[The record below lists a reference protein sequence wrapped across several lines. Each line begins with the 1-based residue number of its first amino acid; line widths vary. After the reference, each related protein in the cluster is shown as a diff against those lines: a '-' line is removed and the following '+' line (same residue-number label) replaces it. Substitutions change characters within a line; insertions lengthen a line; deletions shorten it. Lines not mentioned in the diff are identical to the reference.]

1 MRLRPWRRS
10 YRGGRFPPLDLCVI
24 VRLLNPLSGQEKERS
39 RAAEIVDTFSAPDR
53 KHPLNL
59 GSHDGGRA
67 TPRLTALVREVL
79 LSDLPPPLQIAVVI
93 ATCDRLA
100 LLGNR
105 ALSSVLA
112 QTRHPDHLV
121 VVDDSS
127 EGLRP
132 SVRALVGDAHL
143 PGCRITYLEN
153 SRSRGASGGWNTAI
167 DFLFGEV
174 PDPASLFVAVL
185 DDDDAW
191 APTYLEQCVAAAREG
206 QLDMVA
212 ADLRRIEGVEGEH
225 LVNTAPERLSASDFL
240 TGNPGIQGSNL
251 FIRLSLLLAAGGFDE
266 ALRSTTDRDL
276 CIRVA
281 DLGRVRYGRLPAPL
295 VDHHADP
302 SRTRLSTPGSDA
314 KLDGLTTFWRKY
326 VGRMSSQQRRAFS
339 ERASA
344 LFGWR
349 PPAEPVLTESESTA
363 APAKA
368 ALVLGLVAGND
379 RPDELLSAIDQL
391 TSCRDAGLVGLDV
404 VLVECGNPRGN
415 PSLLDL
421 AAQALRDAGAGCFRF
436 PLERQISDS
445 EALRLP
451 ETGAVS
457 DSLSSENR
465 HVLLKVYCSRVARAR
480 AGTEVWLAAGS
491 PAPAASAGGARIRD
505 QLQSLGAVRVDIAG
519 GPQPVRAV
527 PRDRVSAIDQWV
539 ERERVATA
547 EHRVRKRFSLG
558 SLRVLGSGSEA
569 VVFTD
574 GRTVYKCIDYWKT
587 RMPREQL
594 DFLRAQVDRWADI
607 PGLYTLHEVVEDGP
621 WAVLTYDYEESTPYQ
636 GGHEQDLVRL
646 LSGCTAAGIVFNNVH
661 PKNLVVTSNG
671 VKLID
676 YGSDIRPWSPL
687 GFEHMARRAYLACR
701 HAAHPDLALIMRRAL
716 TDARLHELDGYDRF
730 RALVAEHTRQI
741 PGRQPP
747 VQTGDAPPPHEPFV
761 LYVGVI
767 TSDPS
772 ILRPLLDGLASL
784 RHCPS
789 VQRLAVLVLD
799 NASPAAALEQAI
811 EYGRRQGLS
820 AAVVGRHQQRRDA
833 DLGAFG
839 SRFGTLSD
847 GQVGIAQA
855 RTMLQRYVGALME
868 QEDDSFG
875 WILDDDM
882 RVDARAHAY
891 LPWLPA
897 FRDSGVDAL
906 IGAYEGSSPN
916 PPLNGLRVHLVDL
929 FHNLAWLGQ
938 LPPDV
943 VLPDRTA
950 ENAALRRRYPDYYYD
965 LSRKHTGHLEVPF
978 WLEPAFAGETVA
990 EARARL
996 VAGALGILSGAPLTR
1011 PIVPTVPEN
1020 PLESA
1025 RDSVNRGGCTFIL
1038 NRQALALT
1046 PNAIPLVEGREAR
1059 RSDMVWAIVNRHY
1072 RGMTIKSVG
1081 FPVHHVGRV
1090 TDAPSLNVE
1099 KVQGEIVG
1107 STLYAGLTEFLKA
1120 NPHNELGFSP
1130 EEVAVI
1136 HALAEQHLD
1145 QRTRSLEQ
1153 SLRRI
1158 AGLRDAIRGLVPSGE
1173 LGDLLSALDQWF
1185 AEGQVD
1191 RLIAGIRSCPRDGV
1205 QGFLDSLRAV
1215 ADDYAG
1221 GTVDTDF
1228 IAAQV
1233 GMGAASAAGG
1243 AGA

>member
-1 MRLRPWRRS
+1 MG
-10 YRGGRFPPLDLCVI
+10 RGDI
-24 VRLLNPLSGQEKERS
+24 VSPSKPLSDQENERS
-39 RAAEIVDTFSAPDR
+39 RAPEAVDTASAPGR
-53 KHPLNL
+53 QHPLNL
-59 GSHDGGRA
+59 GSRDGGRA
-67 TPRLTALVREVL
+67 TLRLTPFVREVL
-79 LSDLPPPLQIAVVI
+79 LSDPPPPPQIAVVI
-93 ATCDRLA
+93 ATCDRVG
-100 LLGNR
+100 LLRDR
-105 ALSSVLA
+105 ALASVLA
-112 QTRHPDHLV
+112 QTRPPDRLV
-121 VVDDSS
+121 VVDDSD
-127 EGLRP
+127 EQGRAE
-132 SVRALVGDAHL
+132 VRAVVGGLGL

-153 SRSRGASGGWNTAI
+153 SRSPGASGGWNTAI
-167 DFLFGEV
+167 DYLFGEV

-191 APTYLEQCVAAAREG
+191 APTYLELCLKAARER

-212 ADLRRIEGVEGEH
+212 ADLRRVEGVEGEP
-225 LVNTAPERLSASDFL
+225 LVNAAPERLSASDFL
-240 TGNPGIQGSNL
+240 TGNPGVQGSNL

-276 CIRVA
+276 CIRLA

-302 SRTRLSTPGSDA
+302 DRPRLSTRGSSA
-314 KLDGLTTFWRKY
+314 KLDGLTAFWRKY

-339 ERASA
+339 ERAST

-349 PPAEPVLTESESTA
+349 PPADPLVTESASTA
-363 APAKA
+363 AAPKA
-368 ALVLGLVAGND
+368 ALVVGLVARND
-379 RPDELLSAIDQL
+379 RPGELLAAIRQL
-391 TSCRDAGLVGLDV
+391 TSCRDDDLVGLDV
-404 VLVECGNPRGN
+404 VLVESGIPRGN
-415 PSLLDL
+415 PSLLDM
-421 AAQALRDAGAGCFRF
+421 AAEALRDAGAGCFRF
-436 PLERQISDS
+436 PLERLASDA
-445 EALRLP
+445 EALRLSEP
-451 ETGAVS
+451 DAVS
-457 DSLSSENR
+457 GSLPSQTL
-465 HVLLKVYCSRVARAR
+465 HVLLKTYCSRVAEAR
-480 AGTEVWLAAGS
+480 TGTEVWLADCPS
-491 PAPAASAGGARIRD
+491 EPRASASGAGVRD
-505 QLQSLGAVRVDIAG
+505 QLRSLGAVRVDLAE
-519 GPQPVRAV
+519 GPPFARTV
-527 PRDRVSAIDQWV
+527 PQDRVSSIDHWV
-539 ERERVATA
+539 EQERVATA
-547 EHRVRKRFSLG
+547 AHRVRKRFSLDR
-558 SLRVLGSGSEA
+558 LRVLGRGSEA

-594 DFLRAQVDRWADI
+594 EFLRAQVGRWADV
-607 PGLYTLHEVVEDGP
+607 PGLYTLREVAEDGP
-621 WAVLTYDYEESTPYQ
+621 WAVLTYDYEQSTPYQ
-636 GGHEQDLVRL
+636 GGHEEDLVRL
-646 LSGCTAAGIVFNNVH
+646 LSGCTAAGIVCNNVH

-687 GFEHMARRAYLACR
+687 GFEHMARRAFLACR
-701 HAAHPDLALIMRRAL
+701 HAAHPDLARIMRRAL
-716 TDARLHELDGYDRF
+716 TDARLPELDGYDQF
-730 RALVAEHTRQI
+730 RAVVAEHTS
-741 PGRQPP
+741 QPP
-747 VQTGDAPPPHEPFV
+747 GHHSPVQASEALPPHDPFV

-799 NASPAAALEQAI
+799 NASPEAALERAI
-811 EYGRRQGLS
+811 EHGRRQGLS
-820 AAVVGRHQQRRDA
+820 VAVVGRHQQRRDA
-833 DLGAFG
+833 ELGAFG
-839 SRFGTLSD
+839 SAFMALSD
-847 GQVGIAQA
+847 DQVGIAQA

-868 QEDDSFG
+868 QEDGSFG

-897 FRDSGVDAL
+897 FRERGVDAL

-938 LPPDV
+938 LPPDL

-978 WLEPAFAGETVA
+978 WLEPAFPGETVA

-996 VAGALGILSGAPLTR
+996 VAGALGILSGEPLTR
-1011 PIVPTVPEN
+1011 PIVATVPEN
-1020 PLESA
+1020 PLVAA

-1038 NRQALALT
+1038 NRQALTLT

-1072 RGMTIKSVG
+1072 RRMTIKSVG

-1107 STLYAGLTEFLKA
+1107 STLYAGLTEFLEA

-1130 EEVAVI
+1130 EEVAEV
-1136 HALAEQHLD
+1136 HALAEKHLD

-1173 LGDLLSALDQWF
+1173 LGDLLGTLDQWF

-1191 RLIAGIRSCPRDGV
+1191 RLISGIRSCPRDGV

-1215 ADDYAG
+1215 ADDYASR
-1221 GTVDTDF
+1221 TVDTDF
-1228 IAAQV
+1228 IAAQL
-1233 GMGAASAAGG
+1233 GLGAASAAGG
-1243 AGA
+1243 AGS